1 MRVGNLIP
9 LAIAMSLASAC
20 GSPTSVSPP
29 SMAAPTWVA
38 PTVEPTP
45 IAAPTCDKLTVEAAL
60 RYDLDMLR
68 TPTELLAAV
77 KAREPEVRGPELD
90 ARGEPSL
97 GWTTIEGID
106 FAAWF
111 VEQSGLRSIDNH
123 SVGKR
128 LVSSLGDAVRCFGEP
143 DYYLATDGRMR
154 LGNRIPMV
162 DEVHLYYIRLGLI
175 VEGWQEAESP
185 RDVARIRITA
195 LNRTPTGTI
204 QAVWR
209 SWAKDASETYA
220 AAFIREAVRPWPGV
234 ANVAKLEF
242 IDRLQL
248 DERMQNV
255 K

>member
-1 MRVGNLIP
+1 MRVGNLVL

-20 GSPTSVSPP
+20 GSPTSVSVP
-29 SMAAPTWVA
+29 SMTAPTWVA

-45 IAAPTCDKLTVEAAL
+45 VTAPTCDELAVAAAL

-77 KAREPEVRGPELD
+77 KAHEPEVRGPDLD
-90 ARGEPSL
+90 ARGEQSF
-97 GWTTIEGID
+97 GWTTVEGID
-106 FAAWF
+106 FGAWF
-111 VEQSGLRSIDNH
+111 VEQSGLRSISNP
-123 SVGKR
+123 SVGQR
-128 LVSSLGDAVRCFGEP
+128 LDSSLGDAVRCFGEP

-162 DEVHLYYIRLGLI
+162 DKVHLYYIRLGLI

-185 RDVARIRITA
+185 RDAARIRITA
-195 LNRTPTGTI
+195 LSRTPTGTI

-209 SWAKDASETYA
+209 SRAQGASETYA
-220 AAFIREAVRPWPGV
+220 EAFIREAVRPWPGV

-242 IDRLQL
+242 IDRLYL
-248 DERMQNV
+248 DERMKNV